1 MKEKIIKTFFK
12 IAEIGT
18 VIWSIWGMWQVITY
32 HFLVKYLS
40 ESEVKF
46 SSSLI
51 VNKVNI
57 LLPELLFYFLSAVLI
72 LYLLG
77 KYERKN

>member
-12 IAEIGT
+12 IAEVGT

-32 HFLVKYLS
+32 HFPVKYLS
-40 ESEVKF
+40 ENGVKF
-46 SSSLI
+46 SATLSE
-51 VNKVNI
+51 KGVNI

-72 LYLLG
+72 LYLLR

>member
-1 MKEKIIKTFFK
+1 MKEKIIRVFFK

-18 VIWSIWGMWQVITY
+18 VIWSIWGMWQVITF
-32 HFLVKYLS
+32 HFPTKYLS
-40 ESEVKF
+40 ENGVKLSTALSERG
-46 SSSLI
+46 
-51 VNKVNI
+51 VNI

-72 LYLLG
+72 LYLLR